1 MTTDG
6 FITDLENLESQ
17 INTLPEAD
25 RPLLVKYQALRGELS
40 KLPEALELKSSS
52 LGIIS

>member
-6 FITDLENLESQ
+6 FITDLENIESL
-17 INTLPEAD
+17 INNLPEGD
-25 RPLLVKYQALRGELS
+25 RPLIKKYQALRGELS

-52 LGIIS
+52 LGVIS